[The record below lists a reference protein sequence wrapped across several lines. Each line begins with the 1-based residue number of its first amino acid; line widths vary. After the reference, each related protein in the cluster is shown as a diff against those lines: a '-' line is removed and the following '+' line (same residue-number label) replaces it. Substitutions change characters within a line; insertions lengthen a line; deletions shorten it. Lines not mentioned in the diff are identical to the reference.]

1 VRLDDS
7 KGLGTSPRD
16 SPGLAEALDVIR
28 ASRNSTR
35 PPAAAEA
42 AAAGREDDMAAVGDV
57 CCSYDG
63 SMGPSMLLE
72 RPPLAT
78 AAVTADASFPSV
90 LFTDV
95 FCEGL
100 AKQVKTWA
108 TATPDCS
115 NRCRT

>member
-1 VRLDDS
+1 MDDS

-28 ASRNSTR
+28 ASRSGSR
-35 PPAAAEA
+35 PSAAAEA
-42 AAAGREDDMAAVGDV
+42 AAAGREDDMAAVGDIW
-57 CCSYDG
+57 CSYDG
-63 SMGPSMLLE
+63 GMGHSMLLE
-72 RPPLAT
+72 RSPLAT

-100 AKQVKTWA
+100 PKQV
-108 TATPDCS
+108 
-115 NRCRT
+115 RT